1 MEKIDSYPLAGSLE
15 AFADKQML
23 TSNIFKRGGPKKE
36 SGSVPKQSTREKA
49 HDDDP
54 DAESEQGLDSDEDGE
69 GAIPIQELRNVL
81 SAPRTG

>member
-1 MEKIDSYPLAGSLE
+1 MEQIDSFPGSLE
-15 AFADKQML
+15 ALNFADKHML

-36 SGSVPKQSTREKA
+36 SVSAPKQSTREKA

-54 DAESEQGLDSDEDGE
+54 DAESEHGLDSDKDGE
-69 GAIPIQELRNVL
+69 GVIPIQELRNVL